1 MRILL
6 ADNRSKV
13 RFALRALLEQRR
25 ELEIVGEAVDAEN
38 LLAQAEAT
46 HPDLVLFDWGLPGR
60 AAIDLLPALRQACP
74 ALSVI
79 VLSGR
84 TEAEDT
90 ALSAGADAFVSK
102 ADPPEHLLAAIANCW
117 RRQQAGLGVSGAV
130 EP

>member
-25 ELEIVGEAVDAEN
+25 ELEIVGEIVDAEN

-46 HPDLVLFDWGLPGR
+46 HPDLVLLDWSLPGV
-60 AAIDLLPALRQACP
+60 AAVDLLPALRQAYP
-74 ALSVI
+74 ALSVL

-84 TEAEDT
+84 PEAEDA
-90 ALSAGADAFVSK
+90 ALAAGADAFVSK
-102 ADPPEHLLAAIANCW
+102 ADPPEQLLAAIADCW
-117 RRQQAGLGVSGAV
+117 RRRQVEPGGSGAV
-130 EP
+130 EL